1 VTVENRTGAFEFA
14 PDPDLENLF
23 TVWARK
29 IGLSIRTVTVGTVQ
43 AYDPAT
49 QEASV
54 MVDMLEVRKVIQQ
67 TAPGVDPNETNRVR
81 ASAPILLTNVPVLV
95 TGPGNGTD
103 YLSFPVTTG
112 CSGALVVLDR
122 SKDTWVNRTALQPVD
137 PVKSAIHSLSD
148 CFLVTGLTDRAHRIS
163 TPTDL
168 TAAVLESAQIK
179 LGRSATLGVARET
192 DPVVPT
198 EAMATWALLVETT
211 INVLAPG
218 TFTPLNSFATTVLN
232 SFGTISQGSTKV
244 KAE

>member
-1 VTVENRTGAFEFA
+1 MATENRTGAFEFA

-29 IGLSIRTVTVGTVQ
+29 IGLSIRTATVGTVQ

-67 TAPGVDPNETNRVR
+67 TEPGVDPNETNRVR

-95 TGPGNGTD
+95 TGSGNGTD
-103 YLSFPVTTG
+103 YLSFPITAG

-122 SKDTWVNRTALQPVD
+122 SKDTSVNRTALQPVE

-148 CFLVTGLTDRAHRIS
+148 CFFVPGLTDRLHRIA

-179 LGRSATLGVARET
+179 LGRTATIYVALSTPLISAI
-192 DPVVPT
+192 D
-198 EAMATWALLVETT
+198 ALLAAGAAFVGANGDPSGENAGAAFTAAQGAWET
-211 INVLAPG
+211 LKAE
-218 TFTPLNSFATTVLN
+218 
-232 SFGTISQGSTKV
+232 ISATKV